1 MPDPVRVRVSV
12 PGRVAVNTYV
22 HTQTTPSA
30 TWTIE
35 HNIARYPQVSSFDT
49 EDDQIIG
56 MVEHQSTTE
65 VVIYFNSAVAGKAY
79 LT

>member
-22 HTQTTPSA
+22 HTQNTPSA

-35 HNIARYPQVSSFDT
+35 HNIGRYPQVSSFDID
-49 EDDQIIG
+49 EDQIIG
-56 MVEHQSTTE
+56 RVDHNSTTE